1 MQTMCTLNHLNIL
14 CFEIVHCTA
23 LTWWNWSP
31 SICIDR
37 HQHNDRKWV
46 KKWQIVMPLTMAPAS
61 LLYKMEARKGM
72 LDWCEW
78 SVQFL
83 LLHSQQHLQNPK
95 HLGIAVQFPWG
106 RNSLGENVI
115 YYCCHFDANLW
126 HYNTTNLLSIIRIFF
141 SDYILIIFA
150 FIIVNSS
157 SMKVMFYLCPVVFRL
172 ISLLAQ
178 LFINCWMDFYRM

>member
-1 MQTMCTLNHLNIL
+1 MLWNSTLHSTDLMKLKSIHLY
-14 CFEIVHCTA
+14 
-23 LTWWNWSP
+23 
-31 SICIDR
+31 R
-37 HQHNDRKWV
+37 Q
-46 KKWQIVMPLTMAPAS
+46 APAQRSQMSKEVTNCHALDHGSS
-61 LLYKMEARKGM
+61 LSALQNGSKERNAW
-72 LDWCEW
+72 LVWVV
-78 SVQFL
+78 SAFL